1 MAKKTTEQK
10 ATLAMEHI
18 RMFTH
23 FKLSVLEAQC
33 GIPSNYLCKQL
44 KGTEIMKDKHY
55 EELYDYL
62 KKTAF
67 AG

>member
-10 ATLAMEHI
+10 AKLVMEHI

-33 GIPSNYLCKQL
+33 SIPSNYLCKQL

-55 EELYDYL
+55 EALYDYL
-62 KKTAF
+62 VKTAF
-67 AG
+67 KG